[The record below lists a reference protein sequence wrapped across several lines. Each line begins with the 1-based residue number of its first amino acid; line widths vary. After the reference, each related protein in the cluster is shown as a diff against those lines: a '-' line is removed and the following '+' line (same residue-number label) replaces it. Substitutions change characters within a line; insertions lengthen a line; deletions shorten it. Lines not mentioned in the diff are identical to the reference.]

1 MGRKSKGVR
10 PKLGSKVMPQIDHY
24 SRCSETA
31 RNTSIEQFVERW
43 PGHYLLVIIP
53 GGDSD
58 DWDMDFETSVL
69 SIDKLRAGMRNAAPP
84 EDDSDEETAPPGTY
98 LYEVKKHADNSW
110 LEWIA
115 IGRARNNDLVLRH
128 QSVSKLQAR
137 IHSDKGNVADGNVD
151 STYWLTDMKSTAGTT
166 VNGIPILPSEPH
178 QLSPGNRIR
187 LGQVDCVFFDSAG
200 LYNHL
205 RAR

>member
-1 MGRKSKGVR
+1 MA
-10 PKLGSKVMPQIDHY
+10 QINHY
-24 SRCSETA
+24 SQCSETA
-31 RNTSIEQFVERW
+31 RNTSIEQFGERW
-43 PGHYLLVIIP
+43 SGHYLLVIIP
-53 GGDSD
+53 GGDGD

-84 EDDSDEETAPPGTY
+84 EDDSDDEIAPPGTY
-98 LYEVKKHADNSW
+98 LYEVKKHAENSW

-128 QSVSKLQAR
+128 QSVSKLHAR
-137 IHSDKGNVADGNVD
+137 IHSDKEDAADGNIN
-151 STYWLTDMKSTAGTT
+151 STYWLTDMKSTAGTM
-166 VNGIPILPSEPH
+166 VNSIPIHPSEPH

-187 LGQVDCVFFDSAG
+187 IGQVDCVFFDSAG

-205 RAR
+205 RAL

>member
-1 MGRKSKGVR
+1 MS
-10 PKLGSKVMPQIDHY
+10 QIDHY
-24 SRCSETA
+24 SQCKETA
-31 RNTSIEQFVERW
+31 RNTSLEQFAQRW

-58 DWDMDFETSVL
+58 DWDMEFQTSVL
-69 SIDKLRAGMRNAAPP
+69 SIDKLRAGMGDAVYSKDD
-84 EDDSDEETAPPGTY
+84 EDDEIAPPGKY

-137 IHSDKGNVADGNVD
+137 IHSDKGDVADENRT

-166 VNGIPILPSEPH
+166 VNSLPIRPSKPH
-178 QLSPGNRIR
+178 QLSPGNRIK

-200 LYNHL
+200 LYHHL
-205 RAR
+205 HIL

>member
-1 MGRKSKGVR
+1 MA
-10 PKLGSKVMPQIDHY
+10 QIDHY
-24 SRCSETA
+24 LICSETA
-31 RNTSIEQFVERW
+31 RNESLEQFVKRW
-43 PGHYLLVIIP
+43 PGNYLLVIIP

-58 DWDMDFETSVL
+58 DWDMAFQTSVL
-69 SIDKLRAGMRNAAPP
+69 SFDKLKTGLQNAAPP
-84 EDDSDEETAPPGTY
+84 EDDENDETAPPGTY
-98 LYEVKKHADNSW
+98 LYEVRKHADNSW

-137 IHSDKGNVADGNVD
+137 IHSDKGNVADGNID

-166 VNGIPILPSEPH
+166 VNGIPILPSKPH
-178 QLSPGNRIR
+178 QLESGNRIR

-200 LYNHL
+200 LYDYL
-205 RAR
+205 RAL

>member
-1 MGRKSKGVR
+1 MT
-10 PKLGSKVMPQIDHY
+10 QIDHHLK
-24 SRCSETA
+24 CSETA
-31 RNTSIEQFVERW
+31 RNESLEQFVERW

-58 DWDMDFETSVL
+58 DWDMDFQTSVI
-69 SIDKLRAGMRNAAPP
+69 SIDKLRAGMRDEVYS
-84 EDDSDEETAPPGTY
+84 EDDADDEIAPPGTY
-98 LYEVKKHADNSW
+98 LYEVKKHTDNSW
-110 LEWIA
+110 LDWIA

-137 IHSDKGNVADGNVD
+137 IHSDKEDVADGNID

-166 VNGIPILPSEPH
+166 VNSLPISPSKPH
-178 QLSPGNRIR
+178 QLSPGNRIK
-187 LGQVDCVFFDSAG
+187 LGQVDCIFFDSAG

>member
-1 MGRKSKGVR
+1 MA
-10 PKLGSKVMPQIDHY
+10 QIDHY
-24 SRCSETA
+24 SQCNETA
-31 RNTSIEQFVERW
+31 RNASFDKFTRRW

-58 DWDMDFETSVL
+58 DWDMEFQTSVL
-69 SIDKLRAGMRNAAPP
+69 SIDKLRAGMRDAEYSDDD
-84 EDDSDEETAPPGTY
+84 EDDETAPPGKY
-98 LYEVKKHADNSW
+98 LYEVKKHVDNSW
-110 LEWIA
+110 LDWIA

-137 IHSDKGNVADGNVD
+137 IHSIKEDVADGNNN
-151 STYWLTDMKSTAGTT
+151 STYWLTDMKSTAGIT
-166 VNGIPILPSEPH
+166 VNSLPIPPSKPH
-178 QLSPGNRIR
+178 QLNPGNRIK

-205 RAR
+205 RAL